1 MPMQNLIECILNY
14 SEATGSLQF
23 YSADEATNYNA
34 GIVNN
39 DTFKS
44 FEYKGKLLGNTKADR
59 TNGILKKVK
68 IAFPLKYLVIFSRS
82 F

>member
-1 MPMQNLIECILNY
+1 M
-14 SEATGSLQF
+14 
-23 YSADEATNYNA
+23 
-34 GIVNN
+34 NN

-44 FEYKGKLLGNTKADR
+44 FEYKGKLLGNTEADR

-82 F
+82 FWMPLVNCEIETIVKWTDMCLVYNCCW